1 MAKTMYADVIKPEV
15 MRPIVEA
22 EFLYNIKVSKFAK
35 IYNDLKGKPGDQI
48 TFPYWSTVLDDAV
61 DLAETDTIVP
71 QKLTQSSWQ
80 FPVIKEVGVGT
91 EVTDKAI
98 LSGLGSWR
106 TEAGRQLS
114 LSIARKVDKD
124 VIAEAN
130 TTTTVID
137 ITQEQTNNKMSYE
150 VVVDALA
157 SFGEYLD
164 EAEALLIHSHH
175 LTQLLK
181 DPNFVDLTKYGQNVM
196 VKGYKAIGMIAGVPV
211 IISDTLPVDSVNG
224 YYTAFLFAKEP
235 VGIAYKRDIMIE
247 SDRDILNRTTVITAT
262 MHYAVKLLPDL
273 RGLPKVVKIITK

>member
-48 TFPYWSTVLDDAV
+48 TFPYWSTVLGDAV

-106 TEAGRQLS
+106 TEAGRQLG
-114 LSIARKVDKD
+114 LSIARKVDND
-124 VIAEAN
+124 VITEAN

-137 ITQEQTNNKMSYE
+137 ITAATNNKMSYE

-181 DPNFVDLTKYGQNVM
+181 DPSFVDLTKYGQNVM

-211 IISDTLPVDSVNG
+211 IISDTLPVDNVNG

>member
-1 MAKTMYADVIKPEV
+1 MAKTMYTDVIKPEV

-71 QKLTQSSWQ
+71 QKLTQFSWK

-106 TEAGRQLS
+106 TEAGRQLG

-130 TTTTVID
+130 TTTTVIN
-137 ITQEQTNNKMSYE
+137 ITAEPTNNKMRYE

-196 VKGYKAIGMIAGVPV
+196 VNGYKAIGMIAGVPV
-211 IISDTLPVDSVNG
+211 IISDTLPVDDVNG

>member
-1 MAKTMYADVIKPEV
+1 MSKTMYADVIKPEV

-61 DLAETDTIVP
+61 DLAETDTIVT

-106 TEAGRQLS
+106 TEAGRQLG

-137 ITQEQTNNKMSYE
+137 ITAEPTNNKMSYE

-181 DPNFVDLTKYGQNVM
+181 DPNFVDLTKYGQKVM
-196 VKGYKAIGMIAGVPV
+196 VNGYKAIGMIAGVPV
-211 IISDTLPVDSVNG
+211 IISDTLPVDGVNG

>member
-1 MAKTMYADVIKPEV
+1 MAMTMYADVIKPEV

-48 TFPYWSTVLDDAV
+48 TFPYWSTVLNDAV
-61 DLAETDTIVP
+61 DLAETVAIVP
-71 QKLTQSSWQ
+71 QKLAQSSWQ

-106 TEAGRQLS
+106 TEAGRQLG

-137 ITQEQTNNKMSYE
+137 ITAEPTNNKMSYE

-157 SFGEYLD
+157 KFGEYLD

-211 IISDTLPVDSVNG
+211 IISDTLPVDDGNG

-247 SDRDILNRTTVITAT
+247 SDRDILSRTTVITAT

>member
-48 TFPYWSTVLDDAV
+48 TFPYWSTVLGDAV
-61 DLAETDTIVP
+61 DLAETDTIEP
-71 QKLTQSSWQ
+71 QKLAQSSWQ

-106 TEAGRQLS
+106 TEAGRQLG

-130 TTTTVID
+130 TTITVID
-137 ITQEQTNNKMSYE
+137 ITAATTNNKMSYE

-196 VKGYKAIGMIAGVPV
+196 VNGYKAIGMIAGVPV
-211 IISDTLPVDSVNG
+211 IISDTLPVDNDNG

-262 MHYAVKLLPDL
+262 MHYAVKLLQDL

>member
-1 MAKTMYADVIKPEV
+1 MAKTVYADVIKPEV

-35 IYNDLKGKPGDQI
+35 IYNDLKGKPGDQN
-48 TFPYWSTVLDDAV
+48 TFPYWSTVLNDAV
-61 DLAETDTIVP
+61 DLAETDEIAP
-71 QKLTQSSWQ
+71 QKLAQSSWQ

-106 TEAGRQLS
+106 TEAGRQLG

-137 ITQEQTNNKMSYE
+137 ITAEPTNNKMSYE

-157 SFGEYLD
+157 KFGEYLD

-211 IISDTLPVDSVNG
+211 IISDTLPVDDGNG

>member
-1 MAKTMYADVIKPEV
+1 MYADVIKPEV

-61 DLAETDTIVP
+61 DLAETDTIVT

-106 TEAGRQLS
+106 TEAGRQLG

-137 ITQEQTNNKMSYE
+137 ITAEPTNNKMSYE

-181 DPNFVDLTKYGQNVM
+181 DPNFVDLTKYGQKVM
-196 VKGYKAIGMIAGVPV
+196 VNGYKAIGMIAGVPV
-211 IISDTLPVDSVNG
+211 IISDTLPVDGVNG